1 MGPNDGSRRFDRPRH
16 WLLTAFATQVEVL
29 RRLRHEGPASGHEA
43 LRQAQAE
50 SGPGAPALS
59 TSQAHEHAH
68 QVGYPK
74 YNGHKSE
81 SWR

>member
-16 WLLTAFATQVEVL
+16 WLLRAFATQVEVL
-29 RRLRHEGPASGHEA
+29 RRLRRGGPASGHQA

-50 SGPGAPALS
+50 SVPGCPGLS
-59 TSQAHEHAH
+59 TSPVHEHAH
-68 QVGYPK
+68 QVGYRK
-74 YNGHKSE
+74 YNGHKYE